1 MKESRRPADS
11 AAEASCELERLAAA
25 AFPPERWVDRT
36 VLTAVSGGA
45 DSVALARVLATLR
58 DRAAAAA
65 GAVPK
70 FTGKLVLAH
79 FHHGL
84 RGADADVDLDFVA
97 ALAKELRCGFVSERA
112 AAAAGSQEDALS
124 AFSEGLGRNQR
135 YDFLLRAGRS
145 CGARYVAVGHTAD
158 DQAETILHHI
168 LRGTGL
174 DGLRG
179 MPPSR
184 DLGELTLVRPF
195 LAASRACVRSY
206 LTSQNF
212 PFRED
217 ATNADPRFLR
227 NRIRH
232 ELLPLLERD
241 YRPDVQGALLR
252 LAAAAADAQSLLE
265 EVAAPLW
272 TAVQRVDGAAGSESE
287 TGNALRLD
295 RRALAQ
301 QPKAAVLHLLREA
314 WKRMGWCAA
323 EMRRK
328 HWMRLWEL
336 VGGAEPESGG
346 KSGGPSEWKID
357 LPGGIRAEADP
368 RFVRLQ
374 SRPTAGPP
382 SAD

>member
-1 MKESRRPADS
+1 MKKSRRS
-11 AAEASCELERLAAA
+11 GGGAAEANANLERLASG
-25 AFPPERWVDRT
+25 AFPPEWWVDRT
-36 VLTAVSGGA
+36 VVAAVSGGA
-45 DSVALARVLATLR
+45 DSVALARVLASLR
-58 DRAAAAA
+58 DRHAAEAPGRPIA
-65 GAVPK
+65 GN
-70 FTGKLVLAH
+70 LILAH

-84 RGADADVDLDFVA
+84 RGADADADLEFVA
-97 ALAKELRCGFVSERA
+97 ALAKELGCGFVCERA
-112 AAAAGSQEDALS
+112 AAGDASPADALS

-174 DGLRG
+174 DGLCG
-179 MPPSR
+179 MPAAR

-195 LAASRACVRSY
+195 LSASRAAVRGY
-206 LTSQNF
+206 LTSQNL

-227 NRIRH
+227 NRIRN

-252 LAAAAADAQSLLE
+252 LAAAAADAHELLE
-265 EVAAPLW
+265 EVAEPLW
-272 TAVQRVDGAAGSESE
+272 TAVQQVDSASGAESE

-301 QPKAAVLHLLREA
+301 QPQAAVLHLLREA
-314 WKRMGWCAA
+314 WKRMGWNAA
-323 EMRRK
+323 ETRRK
-328 HWMRLWEL
+328 HWLRLRELL
-336 VGGAEPESGG
+336 VGRDPGPTGRPGGAAA
-346 KSGGPSEWKID
+346 WKID
-357 LPGGIRAEADP
+357 LPGGIRAEADS
-368 RFVRLQ
+368 RFVRL
-374 SRPTAGPP
+374 RPRPP
-382 SAD
+382 AEPPTDD